1 MCEKLK
7 NEKKNFPSGNVL
19 EAVVHEQKG
28 EMGSR
33 DQAGVEDQ
41 QVTKVT
47 LPKPPPPKPE
57 LKSPLMKK
65 PPPPPPKPELKPPPM
80 SLPKPPMKPPLKK
93 LKLPTKPPPK
103 PPVMKEQENIQG
115 SC

>member
-7 NEKKNFPSGNVL
+7 NEKKNFLSGNVV

-28 EMGSR
+28 EVGSR

-41 QVTKVT
+41 QVTEVT
-47 LPKPPPPKPE
+47 LPK
-57 LKSPLMKK
+57 
-65 PPPPPPKPELKPPPM
+65 PPPPKPELKPPPM